1 MYEEHGQSQGLTRWL
16 KYLLLCGLL
25 FWGYQEWGPFVK
37 RDYQG
42 FRGIVYVV
50 CMVLFWFWLYGF
62 SYTVQV
68 DKNEIRILRILLGRV
83 TRTFVI
89 RKAEIDGIMNQFS
102 RKTSYGHG
110 VRQFIHQYSWA
121 DDRIQKTIFYR
132 KDSGKTVKAVIVKGS
147 PELLE
152 VFKKNFPREFI
163 ENIR

>member
-1 MYEEHGQSQGLTRWL
+1 MLSPWNYHLLRHKIKDAYSLYKVNHFEVIAPPQSQGLTRWSKHFTL
-16 KYLLLCGLL
+16 RSVILGLSRM
-25 FWGYQEWGPFVK
+25 GSFVK

-89 RKAEIDGIMNQFS
+89 RKAEIDGIMNQ
-102 RKTSYGHG
+102 
-110 VRQFIHQYSWA
+110 I
-121 DDRIQKTIFYR
+121 
-132 KDSGKTVKAVIVKGS
+132 
-147 PELLE
+147 
-152 VFKKNFPREFI
+152 
-163 ENIR
+163 